1 MIAVVCTSMCLV
13 NFLFLSIICKL
24 PLDNTWSQ
32 AVYQSIT
39 SSARS
44 LTSCLNSLTG
54 ICCTICTRACIAF
67 LLANQRITSFCLLWN
82 YKLENAKSVNFYKM
96 SLLSEVTVLVSFK
109 AETLSL
115 CIFIFHFTN
124 LFQRH

>member
-1 MIAVVCTSMCLV
+1 MIAVVCTSMCSV
-13 NFLFLSIICKL
+13 NFLSIICKL

-44 LTSCLNSLTG
+44 LTSCLTSLTG

-96 SLLSEVTVLVSFK
+96 SLLSVTVLVSFK

-115 CIFIFHFTN
+115 CIFISHFTN